1 MGGRWGWLDILQQSV
16 DPKSETYGSS
26 GDYMHVA
33 QRTVMMW
40 GKAYCDGCLQRMLH
54 PAPLNAVL
62 MHDLERKV
70 KARERGMHTATNWVP
85 GEAISCAS
93 SPSVSAA
100 LLANFFF
107 AARLTIPAGR
117 GAAAGASAGALRRLP
132 VPGAFSWMF
141 NTATAAGLCAM
152 SVSAVGPAAS
162 AESGVLDTAAAAGRC
177 TISLSA
183 SGAATAELSDWRTPA
198 TGAATGS
205 EIGPAA
211 SGMPAMG
218 DAAAAGSID
227 GAAAVPSACCSA
239 LVAAHW
245 PAARSRTPRTAR
257 ARRLMLGGLAAR
269 CAAQYVW
276 GLSGRVMA
284 SWSRHRSLRSSATKS
299 RLQLPKPTD
308 SKECHPEPFEKWL
321 I

>member
-1 MGGRWGWLDILQQSV
+1 MGGLRGWLEILQQTV

-26 GDYMHVA
+26 GDGMHVA

-40 GKAYCDGCLQRMLH
+40 RKAYCDCCLQRVLH
-54 PAPLNAVL
+54 PTPLNTVL
-62 MHDLERKV
+62 MHGLEMKV
-70 KARERGMHTATNWVP
+70 KARERGVHTATNWVP
-85 GEAISCAS
+85 GEDISCAS
-93 SPSVSAA
+93 SPSVCAA
-100 LLANFFF
+100 LLANLFF
-107 AARLTIPAGR
+107 AARLTIPAGS
-117 GAAAGASAGALRRLP
+117 GTAGASVGALRRLP

-141 NTATAAGLCAM
+141 DTATAAGPCAM
-152 SVSAVGPAAS
+152 SVSAVGAAAP
-162 AESGVLDTAAAAGRC
+162 AESGMLDTAAAVGRC
-177 TISLSA
+177 TICVSA

-205 EIGPAA
+205 AIGPAA

-218 DAAAAGSID
+218 DAAAAGAID

-239 LVAAHW
+239 RVAAHW

-257 ARRLMLGGLAAR
+257 ARHFMLGGLAAR
-269 CAAQYVW
+269 YAAQYVW

-308 SKECHPEPFEKWL
+308 SEECRPEPFEK
-321 I
+321 